1 MIRGTSRSPSPII
14 GVTTRRTMQ
23 NGRPVSLGIQSNDNR
38 ERSGSLPAVIRTGS
52 SELSAKSTER
62 SPSADFG
69 GGCPQSTSSSPLPLP
84 MNPSRSKEVACSACP
99 DTIRV
104 QPHLQLRETQQSNE
118 NRGTVDEVVY
128 SSANS
133 LTAVH
138 CDEDYTFFGDV
149 PRTTIVVKWMRY
161 YHYHPRTDKAT
172 DKIRRDKL
180 KAHLKIPSGSG
191 QKLGQFIINKFNNFR
206 KWGYL
211 YWDGGDQVVYCP
223 STDVWLSPTWDG
235 HIERQQISIPR
246 VTQSPNSPGGARKRQ
261 ASTRISQR
269 EKRQKSTSQR
279 STTPPLTTKPT
290 PSNESEVLDT
300 LSSPRPGQ
308 HPFMMNERP
317 SCGPYGFRSGN
328 DPSFHDNQNKSQD
341 RTEMNHF
348 GSNQK
353 WTGSCGEINLPVGG
367 SANHPSAAA
376 AAPNIGT
383 TAMEG
388 ASEGANITQLS
399 GLSNGGVIVV
409 DKFGNHPL
417 LHGRDLAPN
426 PEELSARLEAI
437 NPQSISGVK
446 NGSSSSDQ
454 ISGSA
459 KHMGALGRLRAEEK
473 SCLQSLRESVKE
485 LDSTR
490 EKHNKLCQQ
499 FERLKDEFRD
509 IVQFVE
515 HKSRRQ
521 KEVAPPTPL
530 GAVESIFAER
540 LQDVLQNRMKKEN
553 FLRAKQEEKSSL
565 ETRIAET
572 AEAKSN
578 LKSGIAAKKIE
589 LKQLQRG
596 IKKALK
602 SNAEL
607 DVFAGEFRILL
618 DNCKDPGGCS
628 TSGTAS
634 PVESVPES
642 VSSQIDGVDLLSE
655 ADGLSD

>member
-1 MIRGTSRSPSPII
+1 MP
-14 GVTTRRTMQ
+14 
-23 NGRPVSLGIQSNDNR
+23 NGRPVSLGIQGNDSR
-38 ERSGSLPAVIRTGS
+38 ERSGSLPAAIRTGS

-62 SPSADFG
+62 SPSADFDG
-69 GGCPQSTSSSPLPLP
+69 GYPQSKSSSPLPQP
-84 MNPSRSKEVACSACP
+84 MNPSRSNEFACSAYP
-99 DTIRV
+99 ATFRI
-104 QPHLQLRETQQSNE
+104 QPHLQLGEEQQNDE

-128 SSANS
+128 YSANS

-138 CDEDYTFFGDV
+138 SDEDFTFYGDV

-161 YHYHPRTDKAT
+161 YHYHPGTDKAT

-180 KAHLKIPSGSG
+180 KAHLKIPSGNG

-211 YWDGGDQVVYCP
+211 CWDGKEQVVYCP

-235 HIERQQISIPR
+235 HIERQQISIQR
-246 VTQSPNSPGGARKRQ
+246 VTQSSNSLGGARKRQ
-261 ASTRISQR
+261 VSTRISQR

-279 STTPPLTTKPT
+279 TTTPPVTTKPT
-290 PSNESEVLDT
+290 PSNESQEMDT
-300 LSSPRPGQ
+300 LSSPHPVQ
-308 HPFMMNERP
+308 HLSMMNERP
-317 SCGPYGFRSGN
+317 SCGDYGSGSGN
-328 DPSFHDNQNKSQD
+328 DPSFYDNQNNSQD
-341 RTEMNHF
+341 RTETNHF
-348 GSNQK
+348 GSKQK
-353 WTGSCGEINLPVGG
+353 WTGSWGEINLPVDG
-367 SANHPSAAA
+367 STNHPSAAA
-376 AAPNIGT
+376 TAPKIGT
-383 TAMEG
+383 TAREG
-388 ASEGANITQLS
+388 ASKEANITQLS
-399 GLSNGGVIVV
+399 GLSNGV
-409 DKFGNHPL
+409 DKFGNYPL

-437 NPQSISGVK
+437 NPQSISGMK

-499 FERLKDEFRD
+499 FERLKDEVKD
-509 IVQFVE
+509 TLQFVE

-521 KEVAPPTPL
+521 KELAPPTPL
-530 GAVESIFAER
+530 GAVESIFVEH
-540 LQDVLQNRMKKEN
+540 LQDVLQNGMKKEN

-565 ETRIAET
+565 EIRIAET

-578 LKSGIAAKKIE
+578 LKSGISAKKIE
-589 LKQLQRG
+589 LKLLQRD
-596 IKKALK
+596 IKEALK
-602 SNAEL
+602 SNAKL
-607 DVFAGEFRILL
+607 DVFAGKLRIWL

-628 TSGTAS
+628 KSGTTS

-655 ADGLSD
+655 ADGLSE